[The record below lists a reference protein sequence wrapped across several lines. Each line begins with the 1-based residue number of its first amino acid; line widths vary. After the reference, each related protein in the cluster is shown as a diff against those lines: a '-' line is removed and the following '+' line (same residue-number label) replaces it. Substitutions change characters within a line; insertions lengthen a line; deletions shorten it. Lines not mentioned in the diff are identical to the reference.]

1 LENHV
6 GEGMIF
12 KSCYAQG
19 IEMDGDEAWFYVVL
33 SSPIK
38 AINDRGMY
46 DYLSYVIVAEKILL
60 EGGYVTVVMGCYDE
74 DYQDMNPTPIIDNIL
89 NGGDVMS
96 IMKGLGYEWQ
106 EDLI

>member
-1 LENHV
+1 
-6 GEGMIF
+6 MIF

-19 IEMDGDEAWFYVVL
+19 IEMEGDEAWFYVVL

-38 AINDRGMY
+38 AINDNGMY
-46 DYLSYVIVAEKILL
+46 DYFSYVIVAEKDMF
-60 EGGYVTVVMGCYDE
+60 EDGYVTVVMGCYGE
-74 DYQDMNPTPIIDNIL
+74 DYREVNPIPIIDNIL

-106 EDLI
+106 EELI